1 MSIYPEFQT
10 LSDISRYHGQENAEH
25 TALVFSGRET
35 SYKQLDNYANQISH
49 GLSALVEPQQRVA
62 ILAKNNDYFFE
73 LLMGAGKCGAVLVGV
88 NWRLAAPE
96 IEYILNDSETR
107 VLFIEVAFIPVLEKI
122 RPQLPLLKKV
132 IIFADGY
139 DDEDY
144 TPWRDQYPSA
154 ELDQPVAGA
163 DIAMQLYTSG
173 TTGHPKGVELSHRAI
188 LALREA
194 EHLVAEWSQWDN
206 TDVALV
212 AMPLFHIGGTATG
225 LIALYNGSAAVIM
238 PEVDPGEIIAAMHHY
253 KVTRTFF
260 VPAVIQLLLDH
271 PSCNADA
278 FKSLKALLYGAS
290 PIPAALLTEALSVF
304 QCSFAQIYGMTETAG
319 SMTVL
324 PPEDHSDP
332 TAEKMASCGKAY
344 PSVDIAIVDQ
354 DGRHLPANTVGE
366 IIIRSPSLMTSYWHL
381 PEATEQTLI
390 DGWLYSGDAGY
401 MDDEGYLYIYD
412 RVKDMIV
419 SGGENI
425 YPAEV
430 ESVLFEHEAV
440 KDIAIIGVPSKK
452 WGEEVKAVVVA
463 VEGSDLQA
471 EQLLEFAREKIAGF
485 KIPKS
490 VDFVDELPR
499 NPSGKL
505 LKREIRKPYW
515 GNMDREVN

>member
-10 LSDISRYHGQENAEH
+10 LSDISRYHSQENAQR
-25 TALVFSGRET
+25 TALVFAGRET
-35 SYKQLDNYANQISH
+35 SYQQLDNYANQVAH
-49 GLSALVEPQQRVA
+49 GLSALVKPQQRIA

-96 IEYILNDSETR
+96 VHYILNDSESR
-107 VLFIEVAFIPVLEKI
+107 VLFIEESFLPVLDHI
-122 RPQLPLLKKV
+122 RSQLPLLETV
-132 IIFADGY
+132 IVLIEGQGE
-139 DDEDY
+139 DDY
-144 TPWRDQYPSA
+144 SQWRNQ
-154 ELDQPVAGA
+154 QPVTEIDQAVTGA

-238 PEVDPGEIIAAMHHY
+238 AEVDPGEIIAAMHHY

-271 PSCNADA
+271 PSCNAEA

-290 PIPAALLTEALSVF
+290 PIPAALLTQALEVF

-324 PPEDHSDP
+324 HPEDHNDP
-332 TAEKMASCGKAY
+332 KAKKMASCGKAY
-344 PSVDIAIVDQ
+344 PTVDIAIVDQ
-354 DGRHLPANTVGE
+354 SGKHLPADTVGE
-366 IIIRSPSLMTSYWHL
+366 IIIRSPSLMSSYWKL
-381 PEATEQTLI
+381 PEATAKTMI

-430 ESVLFEHEAV
+430 ESVLFEHPDV
-440 KDIAIIGVPSKK
+440 KDIAVIGVPSKK

-463 VEGSDLQA
+463 NENSNLQPQ
-471 EQLLEFAREKIAGF
+471 QLIDFARDKIAGY

-490 VDFVDELPR
+490 VDFTTELPR

-515 GNMDREVN
+515 EHLDRAVN